1 VDTTPSPRRRRRKYP
16 LQLTILTASS
26 SDHVVRGS
34 RSFGSQVSSSQFPS
48 RNLPA
53 PTAARSLG
61 VPVLGEIDPNNQT
74 IRPRSTYKTSPTP
87 SLKKRKAEQIL
98 EQHGSPPDLRVTAGG
113 RIVPYN
119 QSPLCSPRY
128 GYSAIQK
135 NGGLIKLAPGYPPP
149 KTFQSFA
156 KLLDNGFVAQE
167 PSGRLC
173 QLVDGRFLPVHEVN
187 GIPQLYIA
195 APNLNNVSSTKQNTL
210 ATIGIGRSNS
220 QDTTSANVAAFRT
233 PSDPTIPAQLEALD
247 KQYHKLE
254 AERRSLDRAEVMQK
268 MTGKSFNQLIQRRRH
283 LVEQQNEI
291 RVSKKALEDAKAN
304 AEAQTTIRTAA
315 PSPEALNNPMRFPMH
330 HGIPQLPVNVWNTDS
345 NGTEP
350 NQMVYQGTQMPPDF
364 GMFVPPPF
372 YGAPMPPMDTVSPYF
387 QAPGMMPGMFHGH
400 GDFPGTG
407 QTGPMQYPMP
417 VAPEYRSHNDMLAA
431 NSARPVVLQYGFKR
445 GSEGTHNSSSE
456 HPSRGQK
463 SSLNPMSAPYEPGS
477 KLNTPEKK
485 PAFPQTGTLADV
497 IKAHN
502 DWAGSSGEATSSL
515 GAQERSA
522 AAQHSSESSYATADF
537 FPQNPRDHSMNK
549 QSYPVGEKSEAE
561 NAQESA
567 SVHIPSSDDV
577 QTSPEK
583 ERHNSNWN
591 PTIPD
596 HAFKNVAVANDQ
608 SRLDLS
614 LTHDGRGRTMTDPIP
629 EPPNVELGSKGRLP
643 FLAMRRTDTEM
654 AVQGSPG
661 VRSPAPDLG
670 RDASN
675 PGPWTASDSCK
686 NSEDFAQGFR
696 AGLARAPF
704 GSDKGK
710 KPEAVQVFLDG
721 YIAGLR
727 RSGEVI
733 NLMQENVSP
742 ISKTTNSEANISPSS
757 SIAKRIERRSEIVPT
772 VRPALETKT
781 EPLDTLKQA
790 MFGPTNENAVLSPT
804 EETPPLFAI
813 PDKSLGSW
821 SRNRE
826 PSVGVDNVLSQLQ
839 NGQVNFPERTS
850 SMVNR
855 QLSSASSGIVSQNAV
870 TDVDQK
876 QSSSGFLNT
885 SADLETTAKRDF
897 SAATQPA
904 TGSSYLQ
911 RAYGGHRVMSS
922 PALEW
927 KAGSSI
933 AQVAGLATG
942 YFAQFDGTLTD
953 LSSLGGEPYANC
965 VVSMNTAS
973 RSTQTERESAKADL
987 SASPRF
993 KEASMSQTESPLTA
1007 QTSPQVSPSKRTSP
1021 AKARFAQIAGR
1032 AGIKVG
1038 AQRREPNE
1046 ADAESMSPQE
1056 RRKWR
1061 DLWKKRHAAA
1071 AE

>member
-1 VDTTPSPRRRRRKYP
+1 
-16 LQLTILTASS
+16 
-26 SDHVVRGS
+26 
-34 RSFGSQVSSSQFPS
+34 
-48 RNLPA
+48 
-53 PTAARSLG
+53 
-61 VPVLGEIDPNNQT
+61 
-74 IRPRSTYKTSPTP
+74 
-87 SLKKRKAEQIL
+87 LKKRKAEQIL

-195 APNLNNVSSTKQNTL
+195 APNLNSVSSAKQNTL
-210 ATIGIGRSNS
+210 ATVGIGKVNPR
-220 QDTTSANVAAFRT
+220 DTTYTNLAVPRA

-291 RVSKKALEDAKAN
+291 RISKKALEDAKAN
-304 AEAQTTIRTAA
+304 AEVQTTTRTAA
-315 PSPEALNNPMRFPMH
+315 SSPEALTNPMRFPMH
-330 HGIPQLPVNVWNTDS
+330 HGIPQLPVNVWHTEAQAS
-345 NGTEP
+345 EP
-350 NQMVYQGTQMPPDF
+350 NHTAFQNMQMPPDY

-372 YGAPMPPMDTVSPYF
+372 YGHPMPPMSAVSPYF
-387 QAPGMMPGMFHGH
+387 QASGLMPGMFQGH

-407 QTGPMQYPMP
+407 QMGHMQYGMP
-417 VAPEYRSHNDMLAA
+417 VAQDFNLHKDMLAT
-431 NSARPVVLQYGFKR
+431 NSAHPVMSQPASKR
-445 GSEGTHNSSSE
+445 ASEGTNKSNSE
-456 HPSRGQK
+456 LPLRGQK
-463 SSLNPMSAPYEPGS
+463 SSLNPMSAPYEPSS

-485 PAFPQTGTLADV
+485 LGILQTGALADV

-502 DWAGSSGEATSSL
+502 DWAGSSAETTSSI
-515 GAQERSA
+515 GAHEQLA
-522 AAQHSSESSYATADF
+522 VGQHSSESSYATADF
-537 FPQNPRDHSMNK
+537 FPGNPRDHSMNK
-549 QSYPVGEKSEAE
+549 QSYPVGDKSEAE
-561 NAQESA
+561 NAIESA
-567 SVHIPSSDDV
+567 SVHLPSSDDV
-577 QTSPEK
+577 QSSPEK

-596 HAFKNVAVANDQ
+596 HAFKGAATFTTQ
-608 SRLDLS
+608 SS
-614 LTHDGRGRTMTDPIP
+614 LGPHSMQDGRARPSTDPITESSVFKLDTIDRP
-629 EPPNVELGSKGRLP
+629 AS
-643 FLAMRRTDTEM
+643 LAMRRTDTEM

-661 VRSPAPDLG
+661 IRSPIVDSGIGALDLEAKTINIPSQG
-670 RDASN
+670 
-675 PGPWTASDSCK
+675 
-686 NSEDFAQGFR
+686 SEDFVQGFR
-696 AGLARAPF
+696 AGLSRAPF

-710 KPEAVQVFLDG
+710 SPEAVQVFLDG

-727 RSGEVI
+727 RSGEVG

-742 ISKTTNSEANISPSS
+742 LSKTTSTGANISPSS
-757 SIAKRIERRSEIVPT
+757 SIAKRIERRSEIVT
-772 VRPALETKT
+772 GVGSALETKT
-781 EPLDTLKQA
+781 ESLDTLQQA

-804 EETPPLFAI
+804 EEAPPPFVV

-821 SRNRE
+821 SKTKE
-826 PSVGVDNVLSQLQ
+826 PSMAVDNVLSQLQ
-839 NGQVNFPERTS
+839 NGQVTFPERTS
-850 SMVNR
+850 SMVKR
-855 QLSSASSGIVSQNAV
+855 QLSTTSSGNVSQSVV
-870 TDVDQK
+870 TDVNQK
-876 QSSSGFLNT
+876 QSPSGFLIT
-885 SADLETTAKRDF
+885 STDLETTAKRDF

-927 KAGSSI
+927 KTGSSI

-953 LSSLGGEPYANC
+953 LSSLGGEALANC
-965 VVSMNTAS
+965 VTSINTAS
-973 RSTQTERESAKADL
+973 RSTQTEQEPSKTRIQ
-987 SASPRF
+987 ASPRF
-993 KEASMSQTESPLTA
+993 KEASMSQTESPVIA
-1007 QTSPQVSPSKRTSP
+1007 QSSPQTSPSKRTSP
-1021 AKARFAQIAGR
+1021 AKARFAQIAGK

-1038 AQRREPNE
+1038 TQRREPNE
-1046 ADAESMSPQE
+1046 AEAESMSPQE